1 MYIAY
6 YHVSKYYTVTLA
18 AIDVSQLCSCI
29 AIIRQVNLY
38 MMLMLLM
45 QLIKIAGNDIIAGV
59 RY

>member
-1 MYIAY
+1 MLLRMPFARL
-6 YHVSKYYTVTLA
+6 TLA

-45 QLIKIAGNDIIAGV
+45 QLIKIAGNDIVAAEDM
-59 RY
+59 

>member
-1 MYIAY
+1 MLLRMPFARL
-6 YHVSKYYTVTLA
+6 TLA

-45 QLIKIAGNDIIAGV
+45 QLIKIAGNDIVAGV